1 MTCDV
6 GDVGDLSLK
15 SAVGFCSLASRARCM
30 ILPVALSGPWRIMSD
45 ATTQDRALI
54 VISGKRVEYFSICW
68 HLLEGFISLAAGILS
83 GSISLVG
90 FGADSLVELASS
102 LTLLWRMKVD
112 QNVEHRERNEQLAL
126 RIVGASFI
134 ALALYLILESIV
146 SLVQKKA
153 PEHSIV
159 GIVIAVLSLVV
170 MPLLSRAKR
179 RIGMSLDSAAMC
191 ADAKQADFCAYLA
204 AILLTGL
211 LLNYWF
217 NWWWA
222 DPIAAIAMALIIGNE
237 GINASTGQRDC
248 C

>member
-1 MTCDV
+1 MLVTDSQNRV
-6 GDVGDLSLK
+6 LVVS
-15 SAVGFCSLASRARCM
+15 
-30 ILPVALSGPWRIMSD
+30 
-45 ATTQDRALI
+45 
-54 VISGKRVEYFSICW
+54 SGKKVEYFTIFW
-68 HLLEGFISLAAGILS
+68 HLLEGVISLGAGIAAGSL
-83 GSISLVG
+83 SLVG
-90 FGADSLVELASS
+90 FGVDSLVELASGVAV
-102 LTLLWRMKVD
+102 LWRMNVD
-112 QNVEHRERNEQLAL
+112 HKVEHRERNEKLAL
-126 RIVGASFI
+126 QLVGWSFI

-146 SLVQKKA
+146 SFVEKKA

-204 AILLTGL
+204 AILLAGL

-222 DPIAAIAMALIIGNE
+222 DPIAAVAMALIIGNE

>member
-1 MTCDV
+1 MI
-6 GDVGDLSLK
+6 
-15 SAVGFCSLASRARCM
+15 SA
-30 ILPVALSGPWRIMSD
+30 VALSEPWRIMSGT
-45 ATTQDRALI
+45 TTQDRALI
-54 VISGKRVEYFSICW
+54 VISGKRVEYFSIFW
-68 HLLEGFISLAAGILS
+68 HLLEGVISLGAGIS
-83 GSISLVG
+83 AGSLSLVG

-102 LTLLWRMKVD
+102 LALLWRMKVD

-126 RIVGASFI
+126 RIVGFSFI

-159 GIVIAVLSLVV
+159 GIVMAVLSLAI

-179 RIGMSLDSAAMC
+179 QIGLKLGSAAMC

-204 AILLTGL
+204 AILLAGL
-211 LLNYWF
+211 LLNFWF

-222 DPIAAIAMALIIGNE
+222 DPIAAIAMALIIGHE